1 MDLGALEAAITDQT
15 RAIMAVNILGNP
27 NDFAAIERI
36 ISGRG
41 IVLMEDNCESMGATL
56 GNRKTGTFGVMGAQ
70 SAFFSHH
77 ISTMEGGM
85 ITTDDEELSHILL
98 SLRSHGWTR
107 HLPKENRVTGTKSDN
122 PFEESFRFVLPGYN
136 LRPLEISGAIGIE
149 QVKKLPSLI
158 ADRRTNGKHFQRVMD
173 NHPDI
178 LIQRETGAS
187 SWFGFSLIV
196 RPGSSL
202 TRERLLAKLT
212 ELGFECRPII
222 AGNFAKSEST
232 RYLDFSIAAP
242 LRNADYLDASGLFIG
257 NHHYPIPEAIDL
269 LATL

>member
-1 MDLGALEAAITDQT
+1 M
-15 RAIMAVNILGNP
+15 
-27 NDFAAIERI
+27 
-36 ISGRG
+36 
-41 IVLMEDNCESMGATL
+41 
-56 GNRKTGTFGVMGAQ
+56 
-70 SAFFSHH
+70 
-77 ISTMEGGM
+77 
-85 ITTDDEELSHILL
+85 
-98 SLRSHGWTR
+98 
-107 HLPKENRVTGTKSDN
+107 TGTKSDN

-149 QVKKLPSLI
+149 QVKKLPTLI
-158 ADRRTNGKHFQRVMD
+158 AARQANGKLFQRAMD

-202 TRERLLAKLT
+202 TRSRLLMRLT

-232 RYLDFSIAAP
+232 RYLDFTISAA
-242 LRNADYLDASGLFIG
+242 LRNADHLDASGLFIG
-257 NHHYPIPEAIDL
+257 NHHYPMPEAIDL
-269 LATL
+269 LRTL